1 MSRTT
6 ALRHH
11 WDVLK
16 ASWAAE
22 SERRRVRRAEQEA
35 FEFLPAALEVL
46 ERPPRPIGRAIIWL
60 LLTLI
65 AAFLLWAVFGKLDIV
80 ASAQGK
86 LVPADKVKLVQS
98 ADGGVVRAIHV
109 RDGTHVRAG
118 EALVELD
125 PTSAGATE
133 AQAQSQLVA
142 ARMAKAQ
149 AEALLLYAQTGRT
162 TFVAPEGALPAA
174 VAAQRQLVSAMV
186 AEHQANLADLK
197 ERRAEA
203 AALAA
208 GSARQVAK
216 LQATLPL
223 LAERVD
229 KRRQLAEKGYS
240 SKLLQLELEQQ
251 RVVHERDIGVEG
263 ESLARY
269 RALEAS
275 AAAQA
280 RALRQT
286 FMRDAAASLTKAQDE
301 IALAEA
307 ELVKARRQNRLQ
319 VLRAPVK
326 GTVQQV
332 AVATIGAV
340 VKPADP
346 IMVVVPDGGG
356 LVMEANVL
364 NKDVGR
370 LHVGQPVAVKLE
382 AFPFTDHSTIPGRL
396 IQVSRDAVQDE
407 KLGLVYLARVRL
419 ERASIS
425 VDGARVALA
434 PGLAATADI
443 KTGRRRIIAY
453 LLSPLSRRAQEAG
466 REQ

>member
-1 MSRTT
+1 VGAEKAVFRVDRERNIDERTT
-6 ALRHH
+6 
-11 WDVLK
+11 
-16 ASWAAE
+16 
-22 SERRRVRRAEQEA
+22 
-35 FEFLPAALEVL
+35 
-46 ERPPRPIGRAIIWL
+46 
-60 LLTLI
+60 
-65 AAFLLWAVFGKLDIV
+65 
-80 ASAQGK
+80 
-86 LVPADKVKLVQS
+86 
-98 ADGGVVRAIHV
+98 
-109 RDGTHVRAG
+109 
-118 EALVELD
+118 
-125 PTSAGATE
+125 
-133 AQAQSQLVA
+133 
-142 ARMAKAQ
+142 
-149 AEALLLYAQTGRT
+149 
-162 TFVAPEGALPAA
+162 
-174 VAAQRQLVSAMV
+174 QRF
-186 AEHQANLADLK
+186 
-197 ERRAEA
+197 
-203 AALAA
+203 
-208 GSARQVAK
+208 
-216 LQATLPL
+216 
-223 LAERVD
+223 
-229 KRRQLAEKGYS
+229 
-240 SKLLQLELEQQ
+240 
-251 RVVHERDIGVEG
+251 
-263 ESLARY
+263 ARY
-269 RALEAS
+269 HALEAS

-319 VLRAPVK
+319 VLRAPVD

-364 NKDVGR
+364 NKDIGR

-382 AFPFTDHSTIPGRL
+382 AFPFTDHSTVPGRL

-453 LLSPLSRRAQEAG
+453 LLSPLSRRVQEAG